1 MLSGVELHDN
11 IEMFLSGTGEEENR
25 LYLNVTDD
33 EDFEAEALKPR
44 AKPETSNN
52 PLPNWVPPAQL

>member
-33 EDFEAEALKPR
+33 EDF
-44 AKPETSNN
+44 
-52 PLPNWVPPAQL
+52 